1 MKQRRFAKAM
11 HANLV
16 SHSFLSR
23 QTLVQEEAW
32 LDTVSGKH
40 FPGPDFPL
48 WKWEK
53 LTYSIVFAKFLGQH
67 FPLCIFMKKGKGN
80 LVTYYLNKTLV

>member
-32 LDTVSGKH
+32 VDTVTDN
-40 FPGPDFPL
+40 FR
-48 WKWEK
+48 
-53 LTYSIVFAKFLGQH
+53 
-67 FPLCIFMKKGKGN
+67 
-80 LVTYYLNKTLV
+80 